1 MAVPAA
7 SEKPNDTLE
16 STLIKLNDNMLS
28 VTKSMS
34 SMEQAIVRLADSQ
47 IPSKRQ
53 RVDELSD
60 SDTDSNNE
68 ASASLDEDSDTLLEN
83 VAKTRPTREPKDDL
97 LDTIAN
103 DLNADEQTDQNVSDK
118 LAKIINKRWPEKL
131 NSDKLSENLKK
142 HARPGNLDSL
152 VVPRVNSEIWANMT
166 HAVKRVD
173 LRTVN
178 TQNMVS
184 KVGTIIA
191 KCTDNLL
198 KARKKDAKE
207 IDLDEI
213 VDSNANRSSG
223 FIGPH
228 TKRIIR
234 VKAPGNKT

>member
-1 MAVPAA
+1 
-7 SEKPNDTLE
+7 
-16 STLIKLNDNMLS
+16 
-28 VTKSMS
+28 
-34 SMEQAIVRLADSQ
+34 MEQAIVRLADSQ
-47 IPSKRQ
+47 IPSKRR

-68 ASASLDEDSDTLLEN
+68 ASASLDGDSDTLLEN
-83 VAKTRPTREPKDDL
+83 VAKTHPTQEPKDDL
-97 LDTIAN
+97 LDTFAN
-103 DLNADEQTDQNVSDK
+103 DLNADEQTDQNVSEK
-118 LAKIINKRWPEKL
+118 LPKIINKRWSEKL
-131 NSDKLSENLKK
+131 NSDKRSENMKK

-152 VVPRVNSEIWANMT
+152 VVPRVNSEIWANMS

-173 LRTVN
+173 LRTAN
-178 TQNMVS
+178 TQNIVS

-213 VDSNANRSSG
+213 VDANVNRCSG

-234 VKAPGNKT
+234 LKARGNKT